1 MSDNILRSEMCK
13 SCAHTKVCMKDKNL
27 CGDVFVMGHPCFFD
41 NDELYRRYKEW
52 EAAGFPCEDYLQE
65 QKHGKWIEDGY
76 YDEPY
81 VCSICGE
88 PAPVKEEGSHDH
100 VCTKYCY
107 NCGARM
113 DGEA

>member
-1 MSDNILRSEMCK
+1 MSDYIKREVAIEQIK
-13 SCAHTKVCMKDKNL
+13 
-27 CGDVFVMGHPCFFD
+27 
-41 NDELYRRYKEW
+41 KEW
-52 EAAGFPCEDYLQE
+52 AKLPLSKTTGFAILMRVLRKLPAADVIE

-113 DGEA
+113 DGE

>member
-1 MSDNILRSEMCK
+1 MSDYIKREDAINAYCK
-13 SCAHTKVCMKDKNL
+13 ACDYCNLTGGEGIDFNECPITKEFRKIQAA
-27 CGDVFVMGHPCFFD
+27 DVV
-41 NDELYRRYKEW
+41 
-52 EAAGFPCEDYLQE
+52 E

-113 DGEA
+113 DGDSDV